1 KMALSLQRSS
11 FGRCVVQR
19 PQPAQR
25 VLVSTPRRQ
34 LCKPCPA
41 IEIDFS
47 DPDTQIS
54 LAGMVFGLVAG
65 IGAPFW
71 YINRAEKDEERLE
84 ELRALNRATF
94 SQTGEYMS
102 DEEIAKIRKP
112 KWTDRR
118 EWVDDD

>member
-1 KMALSLQRSS
+1 MALSLQRSS
-11 FGRCVVQR
+11 LGRCVLQR
-19 PQPAQR
+19 AQPTKPV
-25 VLVSTPRRQ
+25 VLSTPRRQ
-34 LCKPCPA
+34 LCKPCRA

-54 LAGMVFGLVAG
+54 LAGMVLGLVAG
-65 IGAPFW
+65 IGAPIW

-94 SQTGEYMS
+94 AETGEYMS
-102 DEEIAKIRKP
+102 DEEISKIRKP

>member
-1 KMALSLQRSS
+1 MALSLQRNSL
-11 FGRCVVQR
+11 GRCVVQR
-19 PQPAQR
+19 PQTAQR
-25 VLVSTPRRQ
+25 VLLSTQRRQ
-34 LCKPCPA
+34 LCKPCRA

-54 LAGMVFGLVAG
+54 LAGMVLGLVAG